1 MLTLFTVSICLF
13 CIFLTGWT
21 AITYFTKK
29 NSQKFIVE
37 ELKKLFGICKR
48 NKIKVNS
55 AHHQSVYK
63 IGKDLTVSAKASDGI
78 IEGIE
83 HKKHRWCIGLQWHP
97 EFLITK
103 FDLKIFKNF
112 IENI

>member
-1 MLTLFTVSICLF
+1 MGILINLRNVRDIC
-13 CIFLTGWT
+13 
-21 AITYFTKK
+21 
-29 NSQKFIVE
+29 N
-37 ELKKLFGICKR
+37 R

-55 AHHQSVYK
+55 AHHQSVYEV
-63 IGKDLTVSAKASDGI
+63 GKDLTVSAKASDGI

>member
-1 MLTLFTVSICLF
+1 MALGGTLIQDLN
-13 CIFLTGWT
+13 
-21 AITYFTKK
+21 KK
-29 NSQKFIVE
+29 PINHEQINPRNETSHEININK
-37 ELKKLFGICKR
+37 KTKLFDICNK